1 MTEKAAASKKDESKT
16 EVKTPGF
23 QDSTILLLKMRA
35 TPHATGMLPCVAWT
49 AFLLLAVL
57 LLVFAQGLPNNAEN
71 PATPDDALK

>member
-1 MTEKAAASKKDESKT
+1 MTEKAPAASKKDESKT

-49 AFLLLAVL
+49 AFLQ
-57 LLVFAQGLPNNAEN
+57 LVFAQGLPDNAEN
-71 PATPDDALK
+71 PARPTTAFK

>member
-1 MTEKAAASKKDESKT
+1 MTEKAAASKKDESESKT

-49 AFLLLAVL
+49 AFLQ
-57 LLVFAQGLPNNAEN
+57 LVFAQGLPDNAEN
-71 PATPDDALK
+71 PARPTTAIK

>member
-16 EVKTPGF
+16 EVNSRPGTPGF

-49 AFLLLAVL
+49 AFLLL
-57 LLVFAQGLPNNAEN
+57 VFAQGLPDNAEN
-71 PATPDDALK
+71 PSPPDDVFK